1 MRKEIKKTTGGVI
14 VAAKRISEKPL
25 LKIGSITVI
34 KRVVLTFQQVG
45 ISPIVVVTGHESE
58 KIEHDLADY
67 GVIFLKNENYE
78 GSEMLDSVK
87 IGLSFL
93 QDKCEQVIFSPG
105 NIPMFTPKT
114 IQKMIELEEKLV
126 SPSYN
131 GKSGHPLLIACYL
144 IPKILK
150 YNGDMGLRGAINNIG
165 VERYWM
171 NVEDEG
177 IFRNTDDIEK
187 LDELLKEHNQNILHP
202 FVRISI
208 ENETLFFN
216 SRTKLLLLLI
226 QEKHSVRSA
235 CNHIALSYGKAW
247 NMINKLEEELG
258 YSVVQ
263 RQHGGKNGG
272 KTLLTKEGIEF
283 LEKYQKF
290 EDNVR
295 KYAQSEFSKC
305 FKF

>member
-1 MRKEIKKTTGGVI
+1 MREEIRKTTGGII
-14 VAAKRISEKPL
+14 VAAKKISENPL

-58 KIEHDLADY
+58 EIEHDLADY

-78 GSEMLDSVK
+78 DSEMLDSAK
-87 IGLSFL
+87 IGLEFL
-93 QDKCEQVIFSPG
+93 QGKCEQVIFNPV

-114 IQKMIELEEKLV
+114 IQKMIESCEKIV

-131 GKSGHPLLIACYL
+131 GKSGHPLLIACDL
-144 IPKILK
+144 IPKILEYK
-150 YNGDMGLRGAINNIG
+150 GDMGLRGAIKSSG
-165 VERYWM
+165 FKRCWM
-171 NVEDEG
+171 SVDDEG
-177 IFRNTDDIEK
+177 IFRNTDDIER
-187 LDELLKEHNQNILHP
+187 LDELLKKHNQNILHP

-226 QEKHSVRSA
+226 QETHSVRSA
-235 CNHIALSYGKAW
+235 CKHIALSYGKAW

-258 YSVVQ
+258 YSVVK

-272 KTLLTKEGIEF
+272 KTLLTEEGIEF

-295 KYAQSEFSKC
+295 KYAHNEFSKC